1 MKFEARLKLEY
12 IKLPKAL
19 KMHETW
25 RKVQEE
31 MIKTTFP
38 SSPNGK
44 HCVWYLSCPRTQG
57 VNSSSSYSWSWAF
70 CPIRP
75 RPLLVEWAELYCS
88 TTTELIWGP
97 RSAHPPLPVAYA
109 QVPKKRK
116 LETHALGFDSL
127 FLDENYA
134 FTSRKKVFAV
144 STVSQK
150 GIRIKTFSSKNIGVP
165 MLHY

>member
-75 RPLLVEWAELYCS
+75 RPLLVDVTVVFHNDRIDMGPAVRPSTAPCRIRSGSKKKQAWNACPVFRFSVSRWELRVY
-88 TTTELIWGP
+88 
-97 RSAHPPLPVAYA
+97 
-109 QVPKKRK
+109 K
-116 LETHALGFDSL
+116 
-127 FLDENYA
+127 
-134 FTSRKKVFAV
+134 
-144 STVSQK
+144 SQK
-150 GIRIKTFSSKNIGVP
+150 SICRFHRFKEGLRIKTFSSKNIGVP

>member
-109 QVPKKRK
+109 QVPKKKQAWNACPVFR
-116 LETHALGFDSL
+116 FSV
-127 FLDENYA
+127 
-134 FTSRKKVFAV
+134 SRWELRVYK
-144 STVSQK
+144 SQK
-150 GIRIKTFSSKNIGVP
+150 SICRFHRFKKGLRIKTFSSKNIGIP
-165 MLHY
+165 MLH